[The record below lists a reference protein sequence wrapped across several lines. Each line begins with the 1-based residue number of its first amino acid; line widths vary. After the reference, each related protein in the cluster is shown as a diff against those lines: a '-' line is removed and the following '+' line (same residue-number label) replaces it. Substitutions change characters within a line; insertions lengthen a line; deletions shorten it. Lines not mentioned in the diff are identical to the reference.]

1 MRDMAHHLAFEQLQ
15 PVDMALRG
23 AITIGR
29 CQRGFYRRI
38 VLTESLGKTL
48 QLTPGT
54 GKDSLEPGLEP
65 LGSPLPHHLRKSLCV
80 RGQRREER
88 IGLLDLCELALL
100 GLRALRRTAE

>member
-1 MRDMAHHLAFEQLQ
+1 
-15 PVDMALRG
+15 MALRR
-23 AITIGR
+23 TIAVR
-29 CQRGFYRRI
+29 PRQRGFYRRI

-65 LGSPLPHHLRKSLCV
+65 LGSPLPHHLRESLGV
-80 RGQRREER
+80 RGQSREER

-100 GLRALRRTAE
+100 GLRALRRTAEQAIRHLAGGQRRW